1 MQVRDLPPD
10 LAAMV
15 YRLPG
20 QGDAHLAVEGA
31 SVAIC
36 RAYVAPS
43 AVARSARD
51 LVATKGDAVCT
62 NCLEESRRVKG
73 GAPRPAGAM
82 TILDVVKEIASD
94 PYVSSLTFRRYKIA
108 PPVIERLAATDG
120 DRAAVL
126 VAVGADDCEIYEV
139 SARDIGLSGVQKTAG
154 PDEAIAIASS
164 VEETSGIERHFLILD
179 FATPVSDDATA
190 SLKAC
195 LSATGWRGWLLVSGS
210 SYHFIGRDLMTR
222 DAWRSNMGRAL
233 LIPGIDIRYMG
244 HRLTAGLGAARIT
257 VHPRKP
263 TLPYVICEINPSAS

>member
-20 QGDAHLAVEGA
+20 QGDAHLAIEGA
-31 SVAIC
+31 SMSIC
-36 RAYVAPS
+36 RAYVAP
-43 AVARSARD
+43 ALGANA
-51 LVATKGDAVCT
+51 LNNAATKSDAVCT
-62 NCLEESRRVKG
+62 NCLEESRRVRG
-73 GAPRPAGAM
+73 GAPRPAAAL
-82 TILDVVKEIASD
+82 TILDVVKEIANN
-94 PYVSSLTFRRYKIA
+94 PYVGALTFRRYKIA

-126 VAVGADDCEIYEV
+126 VAVGADDCEIHV
-139 SARDIGLSGVQKTAG
+139 FSARDLGLSDIHKLVG
-154 PDEAIAIASS
+154 PDEAIAVASS
-164 VEETSGIERHFLILD
+164 VEMTSGIERHFLILD
-179 FATPVSDDATA
+179 FATPVSEDATA

-195 LSATGWRGWLLVSGS
+195 LAATGWHGWLLVSGS

-222 DAWRSNMGRAL
+222 DDWRSNMGRAL

-263 TLPYVICEINPSAS
+263 TLPYVICEINPS